1 MYDIFLARL
10 TILFFA
16 ATLQLPMSPTSS
28 LDNDLLVRQLARLA
42 EINVTLNSTLD
53 PDKLLKFIMDTAAEI
68 LNCEAASI
76 LLYDDQRGQL
86 FFATAAGSDSQQL
99 AQIPVPLEGS
109 IAGTIFRENR
119 PLLINNVEQ
128 DPRHYQ
134 QVGDSIQFQT
144 RSLLGVPMRIKSKV
158 TGVLEALNKRSGA
171 FTEAD
176 SRLLSVIASQAAVA
190 IQNARLLH
198 ELQRAYEEISRVD
211 KMKSDFIAIASH
223 ELRTPLGVILGYA
236 EFLKEDAQGEMSD
249 HATMVLNSALKL
261 RVLVEDMTNMNMM
274 QMGSARLQVKPV
286 AVQNIIQMAV
296 DEMANTI
303 QARAQKLL
311 QRLPPKPV
319 TVMADPEKLA
329 LVLTNI
335 LNNAVRFTPEG
346 GVIMILLSTDQGQAR
361 IEVRDNGI
369 GVPPAELENIFK
381 DFYQVEDHKRRRHGG
396 MGLGLSIARG
406 IVKLHK
412 GRIWAESKGDGQG
425 TSIFVQIPL
434 SS

>member
-1 MYDIFLARL
+1 
-10 TILFFA
+10 
-16 ATLQLPMSPTSS
+16 MSPTSP
-28 LDNDLLVRQLARLA
+28 LDNEHLVRQLARLA

-53 PDKLLKFIMDTAAEI
+53 PEKLLKFIMEAAAEI
-68 LNCEAASI
+68 LDCEATSI
-76 LLYDDQRGQL
+76 LLYDEQRRNL
-86 FFATAAGSDSQQL
+86 FFASATGSDPQQL

-144 RSLLGVPMRIKSKV
+144 HSLLGVPMRIKSKV
-158 TGVLEALNKRSGA
+158 TGVLEALNKRRGPFNESD
-171 FTEAD
+171 T
-176 SRLLSVIASQAAVA
+176 RLLSVIASQAAVA
-190 IQNARLLH
+190 IHNARLVH
-198 ELQRAYEEISRVD
+198 ELQRAYEEISRVE

-236 EFLKEDAQGEMSD
+236 EFLKEEAQGEMSE
-249 HATMVLNSALKL
+249 HASMVLNSAIKL

-274 QMGSARLQVKPV
+274 QMGAAKLKLQVI
-286 AVQNIIQMAV
+286 AVQDVIQSVV
-296 DEMANTI
+296 DELAHTA
-303 QARAQKLL
+303 QARAQKMIRNLT
-311 QRLPPKPV
+311 PHTIKV
-319 TVMADPEKLA
+319 KADPEKLS

-346 GVIMILLSTDQGQAR
+346 GTILINLKAERGNAL

-369 GVPPAELENIFK
+369 GIPTTELENIFK
-381 DFYQVEDHKRRRHGG
+381 DFYQVEDHMRRRHGG

-412 GRIWAESKGDGQG
+412 GRIWAESKGEGQG
-425 TSIFVQIPL
+425 ASIFVQIPL
-434 SS
+434 VS